1 MTVLVA
7 ILLALGVPFA
17 QLQVLGDR
25 VTCCCPD
32 PDHCKCPDHKAEKS
46 AQTQMGTCHKSAV
59 KSVRA
64 QLAAFVQPA
73 IVTVIVPAPRTIMIA
88 HVLPAPHAPPAA
100 QRSAAPS

>member
-17 QLQVLGDR
+17 QLQVSGDR

-32 PDHCKCPDHKAEKS
+32 PDHCKCPDHKADPS
-46 AQTQMGTCHKSAV
+46 AQTQMGTCHKSEV

-64 QLAAFVQPA
+64 QLAAFVAPA
-73 IVTVIVPAPRTIMIA
+73 AIAISGPAPRPMSIV
-88 HVLPAPHAPPAA
+88 HVLTAPHAAPVLKRP
-100 QRSAAPS
+100 AAPS